1 MALLALAACN
11 GSEPTAAPAPTTPV
25 EEVEEVCE
33 ETCIP
38 ACEAR
43 ECGIDP
49 VCGTVCG
56 EPCPAGEYCTEA
68 GRCQANPALAMP
80 LPAP

>member
-1 MALLALAACN
+1 MLFALALSAFAACN
-11 GSEPTAAPAPTTPV
+11 GSEPPAAPVDPA
-25 EEVEEVCE
+25 EAEICE